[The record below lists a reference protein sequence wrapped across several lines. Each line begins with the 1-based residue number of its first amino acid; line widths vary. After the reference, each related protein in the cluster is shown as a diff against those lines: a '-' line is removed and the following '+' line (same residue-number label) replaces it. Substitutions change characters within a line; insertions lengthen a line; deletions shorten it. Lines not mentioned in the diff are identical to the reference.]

1 MPIKDRYKILLKS
14 GDNIITIFC
23 SANSLI
29 EAEFYASKY
38 MNDNNFKNYN
48 ILAINAI
55 PEI

>member
-48 ILAINAI
+48 ILTINAI